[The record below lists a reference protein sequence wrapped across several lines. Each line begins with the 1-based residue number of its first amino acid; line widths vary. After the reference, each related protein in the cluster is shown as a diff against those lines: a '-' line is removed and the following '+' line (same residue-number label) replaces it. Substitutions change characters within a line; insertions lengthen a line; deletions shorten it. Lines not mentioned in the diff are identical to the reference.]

1 MHHCFSRAEQ
11 SPSKL
16 NHTCLLDDCGTVFA
30 AEPKARED
38 DGLRVAEGGMGA
50 AGRNI
55 WFLLREADGQAEKSA
70 LKGRGNIKRNLGEDS
85 ECHGSDVKRSGVGHS
100 QTRPE
105 RPETV
110 AG

>member
-1 MHHCFSRAEQ
+1 MHHCFSGDEQ

-16 NHTCLLDDCGTVFA
+16 NYTCLLDDCGTVFA
-30 AEPKARED
+30 AEPKARVE

-55 WFLLREADGQAEKSA
+55 WFLLRGADGQAEISV
-70 LKGRGNIKRNLGEDS
+70 LMGRGNIKRNLGEGS